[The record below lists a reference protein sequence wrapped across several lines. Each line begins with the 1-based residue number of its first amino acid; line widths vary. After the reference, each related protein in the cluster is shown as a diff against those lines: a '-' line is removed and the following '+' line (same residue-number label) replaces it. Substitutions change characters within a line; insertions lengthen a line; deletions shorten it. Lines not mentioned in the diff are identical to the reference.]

1 VWASFD
7 WVKPVELETALEQ
20 QKQLAELVDAGR
32 LVVKTT
38 AVEEA
43 LEEWPASQLSRVQ
56 STHSVLIIASE
67 EELSMSRAT
76 PMPPPEGRREALG
89 PTSQN
94 SVQKPS
100 EKGSNGVPSAGLV
113 GVRRRKQAVR
123 CRCSVSQGYVLGSFE
138 TFQTASTQSS

>member
-1 VWASFD
+1 MSSKLAFTLNCLYTLVQWFFLLAGVAELVDAPDSKSGGARAPCRFEPDLRYFKNSRKWTYTVWASFD

-20 QKQLAELVDAGR
+20 QKQLAEMVDAGR
-32 LVVKTT
+32 LVVETV

-76 PMPPPEGRREALG
+76 PMPP
-89 PTSQN
+89 S
-94 SVQKPS
+94 
-100 EKGSNGVPSAGLV
+100 
-113 GVRRRKQAVR
+113 
-123 CRCSVSQGYVLGSFE
+123 
-138 TFQTASTQSS
+138 

>member
-1 VWASFD
+1 MWASFD

-20 QKQLAELVDAGR
+20 QKQLAEMVDAGR

-76 PMPPPEGRREALG
+76 PMPP
-89 PTSQN
+89 S
-94 SVQKPS
+94 
-100 EKGSNGVPSAGLV
+100 
-113 GVRRRKQAVR
+113 
-123 CRCSVSQGYVLGSFE
+123 
-138 TFQTASTQSS
+138 